1 MIKSKRSLNSLP
13 FVTCLKKMQQ
23 NFNGLSLD
31 TGFFSPTPGNTT
43 KEIISLIT
51 SKARFVYPVVRRR
64 ESTHYVPRSNWTLNI
79 VFKQFKFI
87 NSPFLPLCIL
97 FQSRKHIKNERSCF
111 SDLLSLFPQRINIRY
126 NDRRKQLKQESEKTS
141 EMGIEG
147 RPRWWFNWWRLQLN
161 GKSKKIRKVIFHI
174 SE

>member
-1 MIKSKRSLNSLP
+1 MGEKQTVFHTLP
-13 FVTCLKKMQQ
+13 VCWKKYLTDLKVNNTIHLLQQ

-51 SKARFVYPVVRRR
+51 SKARFVYPVVQRR

-147 RPRWWFNWWRLQLN
+147 SNRWWFNWWR
-161 GKSKKIRKVIFHI
+161 FHYN
-174 SE
+174 